1 MIRKATINDFD
12 YIYGLYMD
20 NQINPYLLYEPMQRA
35 EFRPIFNDL
44 VEKGVKYI
52 FSDGVNDIG
61 MFKLV
66 PLTYRTSHICYLGGV
81 AIHPDFGG
89 KGLGLKMMN
98 EIVKYA
104 KEQGFKRIEL
114 STATF
119 NEKAIKLYEKAGF
132 QKEGVLRNYTHLVS
146 EGMFIDEVLMAIL
159 L

>member
-20 NQINPYLLYEPMQRA
+20 TEINPYLLYEPMPRA
-35 EFRPIFNDL
+35 EFRSIFNDL
-44 VEKGVKYI
+44 VEKGIKYI
-52 FSDGVNDIG
+52 YSDEGNDIG

-66 PLTYRTSHICYLGGV
+66 QLTYRTSHICYLGGV
-81 AIHPDFGG
+81 AIHPDFAG
-89 KGLGLKMMN
+89 KGFGLKMMN

-104 KEQGFKRIEL
+104 QEQGFKRIEL

-132 QKEGVLRNYTHLVS
+132 QKEGVLRNYTFLAS
-146 EGMFIDEVLMAIL
+146 EGKFIDEILMASIV
-159 L
+159 

>member
-20 NQINPYLLYEPMQRA
+20 TEINPYLLYEPMQRA
-35 EFRPIFNDL
+35 DFRSIFNDL
-44 VEKGVKYI
+44 VEKSIKYI
-52 FSDGVNDIG
+52 YSDEGNDIG

-81 AIHPDFGG
+81 AIHPDFAG
-89 KGLGLKMMN
+89 KGFGLKMMN

-104 KEQGFKRIEL
+104 QEQGFKRIEL

-132 QKEGVLRNYTHLVS
+132 QKEGVLRNYTFLAS
-146 EGMFIDEVLMAIL
+146 EGKFIDEILMAYIV
-159 L
+159 